1 MDNAF
6 YTTLTRQSGLMH
18 EMRVVANNIA
28 NVSTTGFRR
37 EGLIFAEHVAA
48 IGAGGPS
55 LSMAHADA
63 RSINQSQGPLSAT
76 GGSLDFAIEGE
87 GFFQIET
94 PQGNRL
100 TRAGNFTASAEGEL
114 VTTDG
119 YRLLDAG
126 GAPILLPPD
135 AGTIRLSQEG
145 TLSSGDG
152 PIAQV
157 GVFRPADPT
166 TLTHESGTRLAFD
179 TELEPVENAT
189 LLQGFLEDSNVDAIS
204 EIARMIEVQRAYE
217 MGQTFL
223 DREDERIRSTISTL
237 TR

>member
-1 MDNAF
+1 MDNGF
-6 YTTLTRQSGLMH
+6 YTTLTRQSGLMS
-18 EMRVVANNIA
+18 EMRAVANNIA

-48 IGAGGPS
+48 LDGHQPS
-55 LSMAHADA
+55 LSMAHANA
-63 RSINQSQGPLSAT
+63 RNISHVQGPLAAT
-76 GGSLDFAIEGE
+76 GGTLDFAIQGD

-94 PQGNRL
+94 PQGNKL

-114 VTTDG
+114 VTSDG
-119 YRLLDAG
+119 HRLLDAG
-126 GAPILLPPD
+126 GAPILLPLD
-135 AGTIRLSQEG
+135 AGTVTLSQDG
-145 TLSSGDG
+145 TLSAAGT

-157 GVFRPADPT
+157 GIFRPVDPAG
-166 TLTHESGTRLAFD
+166 LVHEGGTRLSFD
-179 TELEPVENAT
+179 AQLEPVEDAV

-204 EIARMIEVQRAYE
+204 EISRMIEVQRAYE
-217 MGQTFL
+217 MGQAFL